1 MRVYTVRAI
10 TYRSGNSDPRHVQV
24 SLPFVSILQ
33 GEVTPDQ
40 PEPKRDL
47 PEPNAY
53 TKGARAARDK
63 ALREQMPS
71 VRALLAKGFTVPMI
85 TNKLGISQ
93 DDVDAI
99 KRRWNL
105 KRANVKART

>member
-1 MRVYTVRAI
+1 MRVYTATVA
-10 TYRSGNSDPRHVQV
+10 TYKHGNSIPRHVQV
-24 SLPFVSILQ
+24 TLPFVSILQ
-33 GEVTPDQ
+33 GEVTPDK

-47 PEPNAY
+47 PQRNPY

-63 ALREQMPS
+63 ALHEQMPS
-71 VRALLAKGFTVPMI
+71 VRALLAKGFTVPRI
-85 TNKLGISQ
+85 TDALGISQ

-105 KRANVKART
+105 KRANVKAR